1 MAVSGA
7 SAVSL
12 ACVAHHDGPPDPD
25 PTTASGRSEGQPV
38 SDEALPAPSAPRLR
52 RPTWRDPR
60 LVVGLLLVASS
71 VALGAWVVSGA
82 DRTVP
87 GYAAAATLTPGEQ
100 VGPDSLRVVDVNLGD
115 QQDAYLRADAGPPE
129 GRVALR
135 VVEEGELVASAALGD
150 AGSVDVR
157 SVAVPVASGL
167 SERIRP
173 GASVDLWFVPASGG
187 DPDPGPDPAPVVEGV
202 VVEQVDVAESGLV
215 VSDQGTLHV
224 LVPDGDLPGVL
235 SALGA
240 DGTVAVVP
248 VAS

>member
-1 MAVSGA
+1 M
-7 SAVSL
+7 
-12 ACVAHHDGPPDPD
+12 
-25 PTTASGRSEGQPV
+25 

-60 LVVGLLLVASS
+60 LVVGLLLVATS
-71 VALGAWVVSGA
+71 VALGSWVVSGA

-87 GYAAAATLTPGEQ
+87 VYAAAATLTPGEP

-115 QQDAYLRADAGPPE
+115 EQDVYLRADAGPPE

-135 VVEEGELVASAALGD
+135 VVDEGELVAVAALGD
-150 AGSVDVR
+150 AAAVDVR

-167 SERIRP
+167 SERIRA
-173 GASVDLWFVPASGG
+173 GAAVDLWFVPSPGG
-187 DPDPGPDPAPVVEGV
+187 EAGSGPDPVPVVEGV

-224 LVPDGDLPGVL
+224 LVPQDDLPGVL

-240 DGTVAVVP
+240 DGAVAVVP

>member
-1 MAVSGA
+1 M
-7 SAVSL
+7 
-12 ACVAHHDGPPDPD
+12 
-25 PTTASGRSEGQPV
+25 

-60 LVVGLLLVASS
+60 LVVGLLLVAAS

-87 GYAAAATLTPGEQ
+87 VYAAAGTLTPGEP

-115 QQDAYLRADAGPPE
+115 QQDAYLLAEAGLPE

-135 VVEEGELVASAALGD
+135 VVDEGELVAASALGD
-150 AGSVDVR
+150 AAAVDVR
-157 SVAVPVASGL
+157 SVAVPVDSGL
-167 SERIRP
+167 SERIHP
-173 GASVDLWFVPASGG
+173 GAAVDLWFVPAPGRDG
-187 DPDPGPDPAPVVEGV
+187 DAADPAPVVSDV

-224 LVPDGDLPGVL
+224 LVRDVDLPAVL
-235 SALGA
+235 AALGA
-240 DGTVAVVP
+240 DGSVAVVP